1 VRHGP
6 SLPKRAVP
14 TPQGGQILVVF
25 AGGIV
30 LLFLIA
36 GLVIDGG
43 TAFLNRRDGQNSAD
57 VAAMAGTK
65 RLADYHRGL
74 APPDILST
82 IAGSIAR
89 NGCQSLCSWTASY
102 VGPRRGSTFVDLG
115 LVGGGAPPA
124 NALGVRVNVT
134 RRPHTYFLGVVG
146 QTSWKVD
153 TTATAVSGD
162 PTGAPA
168 SQLLPIAVL
177 RPPDLKTGMIY
188 ALTNGKDAPGNFG
201 WLSWS
206 GGGGSLTA
214 SICTPNNGAFGFP
227 TEVPGDQGGAPGSPS
242 VRNCLQQWVDSRQ
255 PILIPIADEVIGEGS
270 STRYRIQTIA
280 VFTITSFSQ
289 PAVDQINGRFEG
301 TLPYSKG
308 ATAPGGNAAVPDAD
322 SPFYYIG
329 LVQ

>member
-1 VRHGP
+1 V
-6 SLPKRAVP
+6 AN
-14 TPQGGQILVVF
+14 PQGGQILVVF

-43 TAFLNRRDGQNSAD
+43 TAFLNRRDGQNAAD

-74 APPDILST
+74 APPDILAT
-82 IAGSIAR
+82 IAGSVAR

-115 LVGGGAPPA
+115 LVGNGAPPG
-124 NALGVRVNVT
+124 NAVGVRVNVT
-134 RRPHTYFLGVVG
+134 RRPPTYFLGVIG

-168 SQLLPIAVL
+168 DQLLPIAVL

-201 WLSWS
+201 WLRWS
-206 GGGGSLTA
+206 GGSLA
-214 SICTPNNGAFGFP
+214 NSICTPDNQAFGFP
-227 TEVPGDQGGAPGSPS
+227 TVVQGDPGGAPGSPA
-242 VRNCLQQWVDSRQ
+242 VRNCLQKLVDSHE
-255 PILIPIADEVIGEGS
+255 PVLIPITEEVPDEGPP
-270 STRYRIQTIA
+270 TRYRIQTIA

-308 ATAPGGNAAVPDAD
+308 ATAPGGNAAVPNAL